1 MENLSNRTIR
11 PEAEPTTQG
20 TPLVRGKQE
29 QESVNEDK
37 LKFEAEQQKLEQ
49 QKLKVEQQKNDL
61 DHNKQNLGW
70 FGKVLGGGDN
80 LTNNIAAL
88 VLLMCFVG
96 IFITL
101 CMDNMKLDTAETK
114 KLLFGV
120 IMTTIGF
127 IFGSSKK

>member
-1 MENLSNRTIR
+1 MQSLTEKIR
-11 PEAEPTTQG
+11 PEAEPKTEG
-20 TPLVRGKQE
+20 ITPSVTGVQEQNANIEDKKQLDNVAAKQE
-29 QESVNEDK
+29 FDFKSE
-37 LKFEAEQQKLEQ
+37 
-49 QKLKVEQQKNDL
+49 
-61 DHNKQNLGW
+61 HNKQNLGW
-70 FGKVLGGGDN
+70 FGRILGGGDN

-101 CMDNMKLDTAETK
+101 YMDNMKLDTAETK